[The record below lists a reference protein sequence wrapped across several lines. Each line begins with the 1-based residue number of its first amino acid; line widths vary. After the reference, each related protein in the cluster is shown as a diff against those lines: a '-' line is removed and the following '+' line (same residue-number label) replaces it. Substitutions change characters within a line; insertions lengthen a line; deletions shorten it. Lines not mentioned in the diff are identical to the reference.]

1 MINTIIEIIEII
13 LFLGS
18 LLFLVVWILLSVFNV
33 MEGWELPI
41 LVPLLYCVIKLKRIS
56 SDNRK
61 IKRALSIDEN
71 ATESK

>member
-13 LFLGS
+13 LFLTS
-18 LLFLVVWILLSVFNV
+18 LFFLVIWILLAIFNV

-56 SDNRK
+56 NDNKK
-61 IKRALSIDEN
+61 IKEALKIGEN
-71 ATESK
+71 TNE